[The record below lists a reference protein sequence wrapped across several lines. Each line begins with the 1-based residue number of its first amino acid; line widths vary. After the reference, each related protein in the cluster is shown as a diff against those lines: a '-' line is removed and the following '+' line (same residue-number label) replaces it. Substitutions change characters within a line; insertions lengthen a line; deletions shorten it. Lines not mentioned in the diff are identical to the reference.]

1 MAKLVPSIGERD
13 RRRAFGH
20 AVPGQDLDALGA
32 GQLLGIEPEARGE
45 AGIQVH
51 QTRRGHGRRIEA
63 SE

>member
-1 MAKLVPSIGERD
+1 MAELVPSIGERD

-32 GQLLGIEPEARGE
+32 GQLLGIEPKARGE
-45 AGIQVH
+45 TGIQPH
-51 QTRRGHGRRIEA
+51 QTWRGHRRWIET